1 MNNPDP
7 HRPSSSACTTHA
19 RRAESDVL
27 VLAELAAQITS
38 WRYDSS
44 DGVLEPYLHLHPETD

>member
-1 MNNPDP
+1 M
-7 HRPSSSACTTHA
+7 HA

-38 WRYDSS
+38 WRYDSP
-44 DGVLEPYLHLHPETD
+44 DGVLEPYRHLHPEAD